1 VKTKERKRIIART
14 NGLPKG
20 CRKDGEVRPGTPMRS
35 TGMGQNSWTNEG
47 PPPPGVFQLDRSWRL
62 SNMGRA
68 LVPTPLSS
76 CGRIRDGDEE
86 LSHVKN
92 AIDVLDD
99 SMREAVANEV
109 ARHPGIRLREA
120 EKTRDTPDTAV

>member
-1 VKTKERKRIIART
+1 
-14 NGLPKG
+14 
-20 CRKDGEVRPGTPMRS
+20 M
-35 TGMGQNSWTNEG
+35 
-47 PPPPGVFQLDRSWRL
+47 
-62 SNMGRA
+62 
-68 LVPTPLSS
+68 
-76 CGRIRDGDEE
+76 
-86 LSHVKN
+86 KN